1 MGVAAFVQI
10 PMLTNREPYWQ
21 GGAGMATV
29 LIADDHDLV
38 RAALVSY
45 LQDATGYDVV
55 EAATLDQAL
64 AAIARGGP
72 FDLVLLDYT
81 MPGMSLPAG
90 LTRAIEANAPG
101 PVAILS
107 GTAPPEV
114 ARRALAAGA
123 QGFLPKSIDP
133 DTMIA
138 AVRHMMAG
146 HSYRPQEFLDS
157 EHRTRGAVHITPREM
172 DVLRGV
178 MEGKSNKEI
187 ARDLN
192 IQEVTIKLH
201 VKTICRKLQA
211 RNRTHAAMLARDL
224 DLA

>member
-1 MGVAAFVQI
+1 
-10 PMLTNREPYWQ
+10 
-21 GGAGMATV
+21 MATV

-45 LQDATGYDVV
+45 LADATGDVV
-55 EAATLDQAL
+55 TEASSLDEAL
-64 AAIARGGP
+64 QKIRQNGP

-81 MPGMSLPAG
+81 MPGMSLPSG
-90 LTRAIEANAPG
+90 LNEAIEANSPH

-133 DTMIA
+133 DTMIT

-146 HSYRPQEFLDS
+146 DVFRPQEFLDS
-157 EHRTRGAVHITPREM
+157 ESREKGAVHITPREM

-187 ARDLN
+187 ARDLS

-211 RNRTHAAMLARDL
+211 KNRTHAAMLARDL
-224 DLA
+224 NLA

>member
-1 MGVAAFVQI
+1 
-10 PMLTNREPYWQ
+10 
-21 GGAGMATV
+21 MATV
-29 LIADDHDLV
+29 LIADDHDMV

-45 LQDATGYDVV
+45 LVDATGASVA
-55 EAATLDQAL
+55 EAGTLEQAL
-64 AAIARGGP
+64 EMIAARGP

-90 LTRAIEANAPG
+90 LSQAIEANTPN

-123 QGFLPKSIDP
+123 CGFLPKSIDA
-133 DTMIA
+133 DSMINA
-138 AVRHMMAG
+138 IREMLAG
-146 HSYRPQEFLDS
+146 QTYRPQEFLDA
-157 EHRTRGAVHITPREM
+157 EGRDRAALHITPREM

-187 ARDLN
+187 ARDLD

>member
-1 MGVAAFVQI
+1 
-10 PMLTNREPYWQ
+10 
-21 GGAGMATV
+21 MARV

-38 RAALVSY
+38 RSTLASY
-45 LQDATGYDVV
+45 LVEATGDHITQ
-55 EAATLDQAL
+55 AATLDEAL
-64 AAIARGGP
+64 ALIARDGP

-81 MPGMSLPAG
+81 MPGMSMPSG
-90 LTRAIEANAPG
+90 LSRAIKANAPH

-107 GTAPPEV
+107 GTAPPEI

-123 QGFLPKSIDP
+123 RGFLPKSIDP
-133 DTMIA
+133 DTMVS
-138 AVRHMMAG
+138 AVRHMIAG
-146 HSYRPQEFLDS
+146 HVYRPQDFLDS
-157 EHRTRGAVHITPREM
+157 EQRRPAPVHITPREM

-187 ARDLN
+187 ARDLD

-224 DLA
+224 DLT

>member
-1 MGVAAFVQI
+1 MI
-10 PMLTNREPYWQ
+10 R
-21 GGAGMATV
+21 V
-29 LIADDHDLV
+29 LIADDHELV
-38 RAALVSY
+38 RAALASY
-45 LQDATGYDVV
+45 LSDAIGAHIA
-55 EAATLDQAL
+55 EAATLQGAL
-64 AAIARGGP
+64 ETIRSEGP

-90 LTRAIEANAPG
+90 LTEALQANAPA
-101 PVAILS
+101 PVALLS

-123 QGFLPKSIDP
+123 RGFVPKSIAP
-133 DTMIA
+133 DTMVA

-146 HSYRPQEFLDS
+146 HIFRPQEFLDS
-157 EHRTRGAVHITPREM
+157 ASDTQANVHITPREM

-178 MEGKSNKEI
+178 MAGKSNKEI
-187 ARDLN
+187 ARDLD

-201 VKTICRKLQA
+201 VKTICRKLRA